1 MIIPFL
7 KSFFRRHLCQDMA
20 QVDVTIKIRSR
31 LSSKTYLCFLHF
43 FPSTY
48 ARSGLAVTDSVSN
61 VSSQD
66 QLAKSVYH
74 TIIAQSVLCPTKK
87 EEEKEKKK
95 KRKEEEHIADALIDN
110 WYFTLR
116 QPRMSYRSEA
126 HYSSSHE
133 HLKSDSFV
141 VSKPTGE

>member
-87 EEEKEKKK
+87 EEEKKKKEK
-95 KRKEEEHIADALIDN
+95 KRKRRRTHCRCTDRQLIFYAQTTAN
-110 WYFTLR
+110 VISERSSLFIKPRTLKVR
-116 QPRMSYRSEA
+116 FICR
-126 HYSSSHE
+126 
-133 HLKSDSFV
+133 F
-141 VSKPTGE
+141 